1 MLLISQPT
9 SVISR
14 PISPLEFLLNIWGAA
29 PISRADGIL
38 FCAEISH
45 NGLWYLARLSIR
57 CELSFAK
64 CCMLADCSWKQR
76 RAAFIVCLSLTFLF
90 LCSAPNSEACLAK
103 SLPAMCCGAHTYTE
117 NTTVVIFFGIISLQ
131 EKRCGMQAR
140 ICNSSR
146 RAGYIGERHALL
158 YIIVVCAIPS
168 ADMRYLI
175 TLTPSGNKNKEKSAD
190 TRAWASE
197 LRPGSMNMQE
207 TPC

>member
-1 MLLISQPT
+1 MGCCTNFTSGRYTLLCRNLSQWL
-9 SVISR
+9 VISGSFVDSLR
-14 PISPLEFLLNIWGAA
+14 TL
-29 PISRADGIL
+29 
-38 FCAEISH
+38 
-45 NGLWYLARLSIR
+45 IR
-57 CELSFAK
+57 E
-64 CCMLADCSWKQR
+64 MLHAGR
-76 RAAFIVCLSLTFLF
+76 LF
-90 LCSAPNSEACLAK
+90 LEAAACGIHCLPLANFPFSLLCSQLGSVSRK
-103 SLPAMCCGAHTYTE
+103 KPASYVLRRTHIYREHDSCD
-117 NTTVVIFFGIISLQ
+117 FFCIISLL
-131 EKRCGMQAR
+131 EKRRGMQAR